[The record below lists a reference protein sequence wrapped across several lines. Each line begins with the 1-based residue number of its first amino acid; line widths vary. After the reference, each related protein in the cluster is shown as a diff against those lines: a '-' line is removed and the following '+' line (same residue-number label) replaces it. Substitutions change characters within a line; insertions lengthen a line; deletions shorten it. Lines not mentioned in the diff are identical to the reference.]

1 MSSSDSPFVVFL
13 VDDDPSVLKALT
25 RLLRSKGHEVRAF
38 ASSTEFLAQHDASV
52 RGCAILD
59 VSMPDLDGLKLQ
71 AALMESGTERPV
83 IFVTGVGDIPAT
95 VQAMKAGA
103 VDFLTKP
110 VNSGELLGA
119 IERAIER
126 DQKARESQKD
136 LELIN
141 SRISALTPRE
151 REVLMHVVA
160 GRLNKQIAGDLG
172 IVEKTIKLHR
182 GRMMRKMGVRTV
194 ADLVRMA
201 ERAGI
206 RPPHKETGRT
216 NRT

>member
-1 MSSSDSPFVVFL
+1 MSNDASFVVFL

-25 RLLRSKGHEVRAF
+25 RLLRSKGYEVRAF
-38 ASSTEFLAQHDASV
+38 ASSTEFLAQHDSSV

-71 AALMESGTERPV
+71 AALTGSGAERPV

-95 VQAMKAGA
+95 VRAMKAGA

-110 VNSGELLGA
+110 VNSHELLAA
-119 IERAIER
+119 IERAIEMDR
-126 DQKARESQKD
+126 KTRESQKD

-160 GRLNKQIAGDLG
+160 GRLNKQIAADLG

-182 GRMMRKMGVRTV
+182 GRMMRKMGVRTI
-194 ADLVRMA
+194 ADLVRMV

-206 RPPHKETGRT
+206 LPPHKEVGKTSRT
-216 NRT
+216 

>member
-1 MSSSDSPFVVFL
+1 MTSDSSFVVFL
-13 VDDDPSVLKALT
+13 VDDDPGVLKALQ

-38 ASSTEFLAQHDASV
+38 ASSTEFLAQHDTSV

-71 AALMESGTERPV
+71 AALTASGAERPV

-95 VQAMKAGA
+95 VRAMKAGA
-103 VDFLTKP
+103 IDFLTKP
-110 VNSGELLGA
+110 VNSRELLAA
-119 IERAIER
+119 IQRAMEI
-126 DQKARESQKD
+126 DLKSRESQKD

-151 REVLMHVVA
+151 REVLTHVVA
-160 GRLNKQIAGDLG
+160 GRLNKQIAAALG

-182 GRMMRKMGVRTV
+182 GRMMRKMGVRTI

-206 RPPHKETGRT
+206 KPPHKEFDRT
-216 NRT
+216 SRT

>member
-1 MSSSDSPFVVFL
+1 
-13 VDDDPSVLKALT
+13 LT

-38 ASSTEFLAQHDASV
+38 ASSTEFLAQHDSSV

-59 VSMPDLDGLKLQ
+59 VSMPDLDGLELQ
-71 AALMESGTERPV
+71 ATLTASGVGRPV
-83 IFVTGVGDIPAT
+83 IFITGVGDIPAT
-95 VQAMKAGA
+95 VRAMKAGA

-110 VNSGELLGA
+110 VESRQLLAA
-119 IERAIER
+119 IERAIEM
-126 DQKARESQKD
+126 DQKVRESQKD
-136 LELIN
+136 LALIN

-151 REVLMHVVA
+151 RQVLTHVVA
-160 GRLNKQIAGDLG
+160 GRLNKQIAAELG

-194 ADLVRMA
+194 ADLVRMV

-206 RPPHKETGRT
+206 RRQHQAVGSID
-216 NRT
+216 

>member
-1 MSSSDSPFVVFL
+1 MTSDSSFVVFL
-13 VDDDPSVLKALT
+13 VDDDPSVLRALT
-25 RLLRSKGHEVRAF
+25 RLLRSKGYEVRAF
-38 ASSTEFLAQHDASV
+38 ASSTEFLAQHDSSI

-71 AALMESGTERPV
+71 AALMASGAERPV
-83 IFVTGVGDIPAT
+83 IFISGVGDIPAT
-95 VQAMKAGA
+95 VRAMKAGA
-103 VDFLTKP
+103 IDFLTKP
-110 VNSGELLGA
+110 VNSHQLLA
-119 IERAIER
+119 ALKRAIEM
-126 DQKARESQKD
+126 DHKARESQRD
-136 LELIN
+136 LELLK
-141 SRISALTPRE
+141 SRISTLTPRE

-160 GRLNKQIAGDLG
+160 GRLNKQIAADLG

-182 GRMMRKMGVRTV
+182 GRMMRKMGVRTL

-206 RPPHKETGRT
+206 QPQHMLGTT

>member
-1 MSSSDSPFVVFL
+1 MMTSDSSYVVFL

-25 RLLRSKGHEVRAF
+25 RLLRSKGHEVRPF
-38 ASSTEFLAQHDASV
+38 ASSTEFLAQHDSSV

-71 AALMESGTERPV
+71 AALTASGAERPV
-83 IFVTGVGDIPAT
+83 IFITGVGDIPAT
-95 VQAMKAGA
+95 VRAMKAGA
-103 VDFLTKP
+103 IDFLTKP
-110 VNSGELLGA
+110 VNSRQLLA
-119 IERAIER
+119 ALNRAIEA

-141 SRISALTPRE
+141 SRISALTTRE
-151 REVLMHVVA
+151 WEVFTHVVA
-160 GRLNKQIAGDLG
+160 GRLNKQIAADLG

-182 GRMMRKMGVRTV
+182 GRMMRKMGVRSL

-206 RPPHKETGRT
+206 QPHKAVGRIGRT
-216 NRT
+216 